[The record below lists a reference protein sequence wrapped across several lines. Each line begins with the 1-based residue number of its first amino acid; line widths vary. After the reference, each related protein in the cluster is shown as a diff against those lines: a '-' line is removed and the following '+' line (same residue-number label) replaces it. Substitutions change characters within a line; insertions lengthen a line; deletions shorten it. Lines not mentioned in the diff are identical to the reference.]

1 MEFNFWREHFHA
13 WFKHTF
19 PVALKITIV
28 KASLLQVLLVSNMLR
43 NFVLNII
50 FNIYLLWYQIVI
62 MPFNKHGRSSRS
74 YYPDKR
80 SVKKKARAF
89 PSAPLPFLR
98 SDKLFQHYE
107 HLNIYMP
114 LSISK
119 LHLIQLK
126 RQQKQF
132 KNFLHFP
139 LRTLIPPLCNKQR
152 PLMQASAL
160 SKCTHKIRPL
170 LGLSW
175 KRNCQANAK
184 QRVAV
189 FPRHVF
195 TSHHL
200 FKATDPL

>member
-1 MEFNFWREHFHA
+1 MGASTKSVFRR
-13 WFKHTF
+13 KICKTIIIL
-19 PVALKITIV
+19 ALL
-28 KASLLQVLLVSNMLR
+28 SFLQHH
-43 NFVLNII
+43 
-50 FNIYLLWYQIVI
+50 YL
-62 MPFNKHGRSSRS
+62 
-74 YYPDKR
+74 
-80 SVKKKARAF
+80 
-89 PSAPLPFLR
+89 FLG

-132 KNFLHFP
+132 KNSLHLTLPHPMRP
-139 LRTLIPPLCNKQR
+139 LHNKQR

-175 KRNCQANAK
+175 KGNCQANAK

-200 FKATDPL
+200 FKATPFNLPAPPPL

>member
-1 MEFNFWREHFHA
+1 MVLDCHYAFQQTWAFIQKLLSRQ
-13 WFKHTF
+13 KICIKTLR
-19 PVALKITIV
+19 AL
-28 KASLLQVLLVSNMLR
+28 S
-43 NFVLNII
+43 
-50 FNIYLLWYQIVI
+50 
-62 MPFNKHGRSSRS
+62 
-74 YYPDKR
+74 
-80 SVKKKARAF
+80 
-89 PSAPLPFLR
+89 SAPLPFLR

-132 KNFLHFP
+132 KKLPAPPPP
-139 LRTLIPPLCNKQR
+139 LRNKQR

-175 KRNCQANAK
+175 KGNCQANAK

-200 FKATDPL
+200 FKATPFNLPVPLPLLNGF

>member
-1 MEFNFWREHFHA
+1 MGVQIIIVIQTKE
-13 WFKHTF
+13 
-19 PVALKITIV
+19 KII
-28 KASLLQVLLVSNMLR
+28 SLLHFFQHH
-43 NFVLNII
+43 
-50 FNIYLLWYQIVI
+50 YL
-62 MPFNKHGRSSRS
+62 
-74 YYPDKR
+74 
-80 SVKKKARAF
+80 
-89 PSAPLPFLR
+89 FLR
-98 SDKLFQHYE
+98 SDKLFQPYE
-107 HLNIYMP
+107 HLNIYML

-132 KNFLHFP
+132 KNSLHLTLPTPMHP
-139 LRTLIPPLCNKQR
+139 LRNKQR

-175 KRNCQANAK
+175 KGNCQANAK

-200 FKATDPL
+200 FKATPFNLPVPPPPLNGF